1 VKNGKFEWHLLKAQ
15 RNLEVHGVSFDEA
28 VTIFDDPLVDIQP
41 DIVHSVAESR
51 FVAVGRSVEGNLLT
65 VVFTERGEA
74 IRLITA
80 RFSTPRER
88 RSYESYD
95 PFA

>member
-1 VKNGKFEWHLLKAQ
+1 VKAQ
-15 RNLEVHGVSFDEA
+15 RNLEVHGVSFEEA
-28 VTIFDDPLVDIQP
+28 ATVFDDALVDIQP
-41 DIVHSVAESR
+41 DIVHSLDESR
-51 FVAVGRSVEGNLLT
+51 FVAIGRSVEGNLLT

-74 IRLITA
+74 TRLITA

-88 RSYESYD
+88 RHYESYD

>member
-1 VKNGKFEWHLLKAQ
+1 MKDGKFEWHPLKAQ

-41 DIVHSVAESR
+41 DILHSVDESR
-51 FVAVGRSVEGNLLT
+51 FVAVGRSVEENLLT

-74 IRLITA
+74 VRLITA
-80 RFSTPRER
+80 RFCTPRER
-88 RSYESYD
+88 RNYESYD